1 MRRRPRLTAKHAFT
15 TWAVLVYLFLF
26 LPIVVM
32 AVFAFNKP
40 SAAALA
46 GFHGT
51 NVCAIP
57 PAQIGNIAVW
67 NGFTGCWFS
76 AGLHDP
82 TFIPAIIVSLRIAAE
97 ASVIA
102 TVLGLCAALALA
114 RMRPRL
120 RAPFDSLVYLTL
132 VVPEI
137 VIAVA
142 SLIFFVQARKV
153 FPAFPGLGNVTILIG
168 QVVFNASLTMLI
180 IRARFVGMGDTLE
193 EAAYDLGSGPLAT
206 FRQVTLPRLAPA
218 IVAAA
223 LLSFTFSFDDYVLP
237 AFTNGTTNTWPIVL
251 YSAVRFGLT
260 PAVNALATIML
271 GVTLAAVVV
280 TALVLR
286 RSRRRVTAGQRSTA
300 QPALS
305 RTGRRRSP
313 RYCFLTRTVL
323 VDLVSRA
330 ISSSAATFFFSRTVP
345 VASSTTS
352 TTFDSRR
359 AVSSLPA

>member
-1 MRRRPRLTAKHAFT
+1 VA
-15 TWAVLVYLFLF
+15 
-26 LPIVVM
+26 
-32 AVFAFNKP
+32 
-40 SAAALA
+40 
-46 GFHGT
+46 
-51 NVCAIP
+51 
-57 PAQIGNIAVW
+57 
-67 NGFTGCWFS
+67 
-76 AGLHDP
+76 
-82 TFIPAIIVSLRIAAE
+82 AIIS
-97 ASVIA
+97 

-114 RMRPRL
+114 RMKPRY

-142 SLIFFVQARKV
+142 SLIFFVQARNHV
-153 FPAFPGLGNVTILIG
+153 PGFPPLGKVTILLG

-206 FRQVTLPRLAPA
+206 FRQVTLPRLMPA

-271 GVTLAAVVV
+271 GVTVAVIVI
-280 TALVLR
+280 TALILR
-286 RSRRRVTAGQRSTA
+286 RSRARARPGQEAAGTLGA
-300 QPALS
+300 
-305 RTGRRRSP
+305 
-313 RYCFLTRTVL
+313 
-323 VDLVSRA
+323 A
-330 ISSSAATFFFSRTVP
+330 ITFR
-345 VASSTTS
+345 
-352 TTFDSRR
+352 
-359 AVSSLPA
+359 